1 MKIVFEGKEYT
12 LIQDAYIDG
21 VPGEKPFYRAN
32 AVDTEGKLYEIRW
45 DVKDNWE
52 EIEDES
58 EMCDWDSPKGVFA
71 V

>member
-1 MKIVFEGKEYT
+1 MKIKFEGKEYT
-12 LIQDAYIDG
+12 LTQEPYIDG
-21 VPGEKPFYRAN
+21 THEKPFYRAN
-32 AVDTEGKLYEIRW
+32 AVDAEGKLYEIRW